1 MKPKIDYSLYLV
13 TDRKALRG
21 MSLDLAVENAI
32 IGGCT
37 LIQLREKDIS
47 TREFI
52 TQAMRIKAI
61 TQRYGVPLIIND
73 RIDIALAVD
82 ADGVHVGNNDMPL
95 SYARKL
101 LGDDKILGTSV
112 ISKETAIIAEQAG
125 ADYLGVGAMFS
136 TTTKPDADIVSID
149 ELKSISGITHIPIV
163 VIGGIS
169 KESLPYFKNVNIDG
183 LAVVSAVLSQQN
195 IIDAAREL
203 SEQFCKLRN
212 RSQ

>member
-1 MKPKIDYSLYLV
+1 MKPRIDYSLYLV
-13 TDRKALRG
+13 TDRKTLRG

-52 TQAMRIKAI
+52 SQAMRIKAI

-101 LGDDKILGTSV
+101 LGDDKILGASV
-112 ISKETAIIAEQAG
+112 ISNETAIIAEQAG

-149 ELKSISGITHIPIV
+149 ELKKIRSITHIPIV

-169 KESLPYFKNVNIDG
+169 KERLPYFENVGIDG

-195 IIDAAREL
+195 IIEAAREL